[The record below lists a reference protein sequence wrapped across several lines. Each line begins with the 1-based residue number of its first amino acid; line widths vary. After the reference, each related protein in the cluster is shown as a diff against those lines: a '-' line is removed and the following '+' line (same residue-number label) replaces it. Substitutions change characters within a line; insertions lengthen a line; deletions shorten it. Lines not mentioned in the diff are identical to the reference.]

1 MDHLDPTLR
10 RLADAY
16 GIATEFWDWQGRHIL
31 VSTETIRSVLAALGV
46 DAATPSAAEAALAEQ
61 HLAAWRRMLPPVVT
75 CRAGWTPTIPVHV
88 THGDPVEIWIDL
100 ETGSS
105 RYGLRQL
112 ENWTPPRDVDG
123 RLVGEASL

>member
-75 CRAGWTPTIPVHV
+75 CRAGWTPYYRLCTSH
-88 THGDPVEIWIDL
+88 
-100 ETGSS
+100 TGIRWRSGS
-105 RYGLRQL
+105 T
-112 ENWTPPRDVDG
+112 WKPA
-123 RLVGEASL
+123 RLDTACAS